1 MHTLVLYL
9 FLFPLL
15 PYLVAAT
22 ENPQP
27 YTATDYLLLN
37 CGLISNLTSN
47 DGRKWEDD
55 AKFSLPSI
63 PNTSLVSTASKQDP
77 SVEIV
82 PYMTAR
88 IFHSQFT
95 YSFPVSQGQKF
106 VRLYFYPVSYSGG
119 LDITKSYFS
128 VTANSFTLLS
138 NYSAYLNVFG
148 TSSPLANREFI
159 INVLQTDE
167 RLNITFIPSPSSYA
181 FINGI
186 EVVSMPNNL
195 YTDQRDDS
203 VTFVGNN
210 HFYNFDDTTALE
222 TLYRVNVAGRDISS
236 VNDTG
241 MYRVWEQDEK
251 YIFGG
256 DLGTTPFLSNAKIQY
271 TDDTPAYTAPET
283 VYRTYRTMNRDSH
296 VNLKTNLTW
305 FFTVDVGFL
314 YLVRLHFCETQL
326 EVTEE
331 NERIFTI
338 FINNQTAEPE
348 ADVIHWSGGSKI
360 PVYRDYVV
368 SVQDEK
374 PGKQE
379 LWLALHPNMNSKPVY
394 ANAILNGLEI
404 FKLNKTDGSLAG
416 LNPDPIP
423 STSPPIATR
432 ALPITKP
439 KHNLMTT
446 AIIAIAVG
454 AIFGIALLSVL
465 GFLIFRRRKR
475 VKNLGKTK
483 SNIING
489 SSLPSAVC
497 RYFSFSEIRAAT
509 NSFDD
514 VLIIGFGGFGNVY
527 KGYIDDGATQVAI
540 KRLKSGSQQGAHE
553 FRTEIELLSQLRHHN
568 LVSLIG
574 YCNENSEM
582 ILVYDYMT
590 RGTLRDHLYN
600 TNNPPLSWKQRLEIC
615 IGAAYGLQYLHAG
628 AKHTVIHRDVKSSNI
643 LLDENWV
650 AKVSDFGLSKLGPTS
665 LSKTHV
671 STEVKGSFGYVDPEY
686 YRLQQ
691 LTEKSDVYSFGV
703 VLCEVLSARPPLLRT
718 AKKNQMSLVDW
729 FQECYRNQML
739 DEIVDSFLEGSIVPE
754 SLKKFGEVAVSCLLD
769 DGIKRPSMNDVV
781 WGLEFALQLH
791 ESPKNISLDET
802 KIEMVDI
809 EKPLYPMYA
818 IGDNSDSMFTSSSEL
833 VWNSKGSGVTMTSS
847 EEQNFDYTQ
856 SDKLM
861 SGNVFSELMHAN
873 GR

>member
-9 FLFPLL
+9 FLFALL

-22 ENPQP
+22 ENPQL
-27 YTATDYLLLN
+27 YTATDYFLLN

-47 DGRKWEDD
+47 DGQKWEDD
-55 AKFSLPSI
+55 AKFSLPYM

-82 PYMTAR
+82 PYMTA
-88 IFHSQFT
+88 
-95 YSFPVSQGQKF
+95 
-106 VRLYFYPVSYSGG
+106 LSYSDG

-128 VTANSFTLLS
+128 VTANSLTLLS

-167 RLNITFIPSPSSYA
+167 KLNITFIPSPSSYA

-195 YTDQRDDS
+195 YTDHTDYS

-222 TLYRVNVAGRDISS
+222 TLYRVNVAGQDISS
-236 VNDTG
+236 VHDTG

-271 TDDTPAYTAPET
+271 SDDTPAYTAPET

-331 NERIFTI
+331 NERVFTI
-338 FINNQTAEPE
+338 FINNQTAERE

-360 PVYRDYVV
+360 PVYKDYVV

-379 LWLALHPNMNSKPVY
+379 LWLALHPNMNSKPEY

-404 FKLNKTDGSLAG
+404 FKLSKTDGSLSG

-432 ALPITKP
+432 DLPLTKP
-439 KHNLMTT
+439 KHNLTTT

-465 GFLIFRRRKR
+465 SFLIFRRRKR
-475 VKNLGKTK
+475 VKDLGKTK
-483 SNIING
+483 SNAING
-489 SSLPSAVC
+489 SSLPSVVC

-527 KGYIDDGATQVAI
+527 K
-540 KRLKSGSQQGAHE
+540 
-553 FRTEIELLSQLRHHN
+553 
-568 LVSLIG
+568 
-574 YCNENSEM
+574 
-582 ILVYDYMT
+582 
-590 RGTLRDHLYN
+590 
-600 TNNPPLSWKQRLEIC
+600 
-615 IGAAYGLQYLHAG
+615 AYGLQYLHAG
-628 AKHTVIHRDVKSSNI
+628 AKHTVIHRDVKSTNI

-671 STEVKGSFGYVDPEY
+671 STEVKGSFGYMDPEY

-703 VLCEVLSARPPLLRT
+703 VLCEVLSARAPLLRT

-729 FQECYRNQML
+729 AQECYRNQML

-809 EKPLYPMYA
+809 EKPLYPMDA
-818 IGDNSDSMFTSSSEL
+818 TGDSSDNMFSSSSEL
-833 VWNSKGSGVTMTSS
+833 VWNSKASGVTMISS